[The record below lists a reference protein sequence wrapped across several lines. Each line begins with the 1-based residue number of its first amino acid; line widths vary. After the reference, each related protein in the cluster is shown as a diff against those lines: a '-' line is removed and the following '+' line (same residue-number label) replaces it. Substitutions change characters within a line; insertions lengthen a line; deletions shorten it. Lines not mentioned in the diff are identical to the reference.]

1 MRDGIL
7 VAQESP
13 ETLMS
18 HCNTTTLEDAFLML
32 SQKQKTLLNDQV
44 HLV

>member
-13 ETLMS
+13 ENLMS

-32 SQKQKTLLNDQV
+32 SKKQETFPNNQV